1 METLKDKVAIVT
13 GGAQGIGRAI
23 AEVFAERGADVVL
36 ADIQID
42 KANETANHIIE
53 HTGQQAMAFRLDA
66 TSLEQANAMVE
77 KTVEVFGN
85 VHILV
90 NNVGTTRDTL
100 LMRMPESDWDLV
112 LNVNLKSVFNCS
124 KAVVRQMMRS
134 RYGRIINMSSV
145 AGIAGN
151 AGQTNYSSS
160 KAGIIGFTKSAA
172 KELAPRGVTVNA
184 IAPGFIDTPMT
195 AVLPEEVQEQMRRM
209 IPLGRFGSGEDVAD
223 VVLFLVSDLGSY
235 VTGQVINCD
244 GGMVTA
250 R

>member
-23 AEVFAERGADVVL
+23 AELFAERGADVVL
-36 ADIQID
+36 ADIQFE
-42 KANETANHIIE
+42 KANETADSIIE
-53 HTGQQAMAFRLDA
+53 QTGRRAMAFNLDA

-77 KTVEVFGN
+77 KTVEVFGG

-160 KAGIIGFTKSAA
+160 KAGIIGFTKS
-172 KELAPRGVTVNA
+172 LAREVASRNITVNA
-184 IAPGFIDTPMT
+184 VAPGFVVTDLT
-195 AVLPEEVQEQMRRM
+195 ADLPQEIKDASMLTIPIGRWGEPIEIAHAVAFLASDDAKYITGHVLSV
-209 IPLGRFGSGEDVAD
+209 
-223 VVLFLVSDLGSY
+223 
-235 VTGQVINCD
+235 D
-244 GGMVTA
+244 GGMVMG
-250 R
+250 

>member
-23 AEVFAERGADVVL
+23 AELFAERGADVVL
-36 ADIQID
+36 ADIQFE
-42 KANETANHIIE
+42 KANETADSIIE
-53 HTGQQAMAFRLDA
+53 QTGRRAMAFNLDA

-77 KTVEVFGN
+77 KTVEVFGG

-112 LNVNLKSVFNCS
+112 LNINLKSVFNCS
-124 KAVVRQMMRS
+124 KAVVRQMMRA

-151 AGQTNYSSS
+151 PGQTNYSSS
-160 KAGIIGFTKSAA
+160 KAGIIGFTKS
-172 KELAPRGVTVNA
+172 LAREVASRNITVNA
-184 IAPGFIDTPMT
+184 VAPGFVVTDLT
-195 AVLPEEVQEQMRRM
+195 ADLPQEIKDASMLTIPIGRWGEPIEIAHAVAFLASDDAKYITGHVLSV
-209 IPLGRFGSGEDVAD
+209 
-223 VVLFLVSDLGSY
+223 
-235 VTGQVINCD
+235 D
-244 GGMVTA
+244 GGMVMG
-250 R
+250 

>member
-23 AEVFAERGADVVL
+23 AELFAERGADVVL
-36 ADIQID
+36 ADIQIE
-42 KANETANHIIE
+42 KANETANSIIE
-53 HTGQQAMAFRLDA
+53 KTGRQAMAFPLDA

-77 KTVEVFGN
+77 KTVEVFGG

-112 LNVNLKSVFNCS
+112 LNINLKSVFNCS

-160 KAGIIGFTKSAA
+160 KAGIIGFTRS
-172 KELAPRGVTVNA
+172 LAREVASRNITVNA
-184 IAPGFIDTPMT
+184 VAPGFVVTDLTADLPQEIKDASMLTIPMGRWGEPVEIAH
-195 AVLPEEVQEQMRRM
+195 AVAFLASDDAKY
-209 IPLGRFGSGEDVAD
+209 ITGH
-223 VVLFLVSDLGSY
+223 VLSV
-235 VTGQVINCD
+235 D
-244 GGMVTA
+244 GGMIMG
-250 R
+250 

>member
-1 METLKDKVAIVT
+1 MQTLKDKVAIVT

-23 AEVFAERGADVVL
+23 AELFAERGADVVL
-36 ADIQID
+36 ADIQFE
-42 KANETANHIIE
+42 KAEETANIIIE
-53 HTGQQAMAFRLDA
+53 QTGQRAMAVSLDA
-66 TSLEQANAMVE
+66 TSLEQANALVE
-77 KTVEVFGN
+77 KTVEVFGG

-160 KAGIIGFTKSAA
+160 KAGIIGFTKS
-172 KELAPRGVTVNA
+172 LAREVASRNITVNA
-184 IAPGFIDTPMT
+184 VAPGFVVTDLT
-195 AVLPEEVQEQMRRM
+195 ADLPEEIKEASMTT
-209 IPLGRFGSGEDVAD
+209 IPIGRWGEPIEVAHA
-223 VVLFLVSDLGSY
+223 VAFLASDDAKY
-235 VTGQVINCD
+235 ITGQVLSVD
-244 GGMVTA
+244 GGMVMG
-250 R
+250 